1 MTSKIHVPCYRENPF
16 GDLKIL
22 THVLEMPVI
31 QSLNSNVENLQVK
44 LLYIYIKEKGHRC
57 IGEWVEYRRKA

>member
-1 MTSKIHVPCYRENPF
+1 MTSKIHVPCYRENLF

-22 THVLEMPVI
+22 IHVLQMSVI
-31 QSLNSNVENLQVK
+31 QSLISNVENLQLK

-57 IGEWVEYRRKA
+57 IGEWVEYWRKA